1 MKERRSG
8 LKALGW
14 SSRLGESPPVGSK
27 YGSREHNLLYLT
39 GKSSRN
45 AARLKKDYVVEL
57 FIK

>member
-1 MKERRSG
+1 M
-8 LKALGW
+8 
-14 SSRLGESPPVGSK
+14 ESPPVGSK